1 MPSPTHVGG
10 LRYHGMAPMLSH
22 LVHHGHVEP
31 RAYGPKECLEA
42 GIQFARTE
50 GIMPAPEATHA
61 IKGAV
66 DEALKCKAEG
76 KSKSICL
83 IFVVMVTLICKR
95 IWIISPAN

>member
-1 MPSPTHVGG
+1 MHTLGSDFMPSPTHSGG

-31 RAYGPKECLEA
+31 RAYGQKECFEP

-61 IKGAV
+61 IKGTI
-66 DEALKCKAEG
+66 DEALKCKQE
-76 KSKSICL
+76 
-83 IFVVMVTLICKR
+83 
-95 IWIISPAN
+95 